1 MMTAPAR
8 MTGSGTGRTD
18 TGRMMTDRTM
28 LRSLGTEPP
37 ILADG
42 HRAPDRRE
50 ISLRWLSGTFLTGI
64 TSCILMGVALFAA
77 LDGRQQLAIPAEAY
91 AATGEAALDGRDTA
105 EVLRGGRLLSP
116 KIAARPVDK
125 AILEVSTVTHEG
137 EREVVRRQP
146 FAHVKMR
153 LAANYK
159 TQDHYPDFDPL
170 AIFAADEKEAPA
182 AVRTGTIYGSD
193 VESEVSLK
201 TTAFPVS
208 GNTRP
213 YAGGMSFDEVEENVR
228 TNGSVLT
235 DGSTQVAALYYI
247 DPQRFDGDAGVDIGA
262 GLAARVVEQN
272 MSVAEPQIITPE
284 MPEYADDVLPV
295 RRPQPIEAVLVAA
308 GYPKAR
314 AGDMARALAPHA
326 GSPGALEGDVLRIG
340 IIQRGEEARIV
351 RLSLYRQGGH
361 IVTLA
366 VNDAGRLVRGE
377 EPPKLDAVAS
387 AFDDSAP
394 QVPSAAR
401 DLPRVYDGIYRAALS
416 YGMNRDMTALVVKL
430 LAANVDFQ
438 AQLKPTDTLEAFFSV
453 EDENGQATDE
463 SELLYVRAR
472 FGDTVT
478 TFYRFQNPDDN
489 SVDYF
494 DENGKSIRQFLLRN
508 PVPNGIFKSGFGMRR
523 HPILGYSRMHTGTD
537 WAAPRGTP
545 IIASGNGTVE
555 KAGWDSGGYGN
566 QTLVR
571 HANGYVTSYNHQSA
585 IAKGVTVGAKVR
597 QGQVI
602 GYVGNTGLS
611 TGPHLHYELIVNG
624 TKVDPLRVRLPG
636 GKSLEGETLA
646 KFEAERQ
653 RIDALLIGGKP
664 AEVASN

>member
-1 MMTAPAR
+1 MA
-8 MTGSGTGRTD
+8 
-18 TGRMMTDRTM
+18 
-28 LRSLGTEPP
+28 
-37 ILADG
+37 IKADAHHPG
-42 HRAPDRRE
+42 
-50 ISLRWLSGTFLTGI
+50 
-64 TSCILMGVALFAA
+64 
-77 LDGRQQLAIPAEAY
+77 
-91 AATGEAALDGRDTA
+91 
-105 EVLRGGRLLSP
+105 LL
-116 KIAARPVDK
+116 
-125 AILEVSTVTHEG
+125 
-137 EREVVRRQP
+137 
-146 FAHVKMR
+146 
-153 LAANYK
+153 
-159 TQDHYPDFDPL
+159 
-170 AIFAADEKEAPA
+170 
-182 AVRTGTIYGSD
+182 
-193 VESEVSLK
+193 
-201 TTAFPVS
+201 
-208 GNTRP
+208 
-213 YAGGMSFDEVEENVR
+213 
-228 TNGSVLT
+228 
-235 DGSTQVAALYYI
+235 
-247 DPQRFDGDAGVDIGA
+247 
-262 GLAARVVEQN
+262 
-272 MSVAEPQIITPE
+272 
-284 MPEYADDVLPV
+284 
-295 RRPQPIEAVLVAA
+295 
-308 GYPKAR
+308 
-314 AGDMARALAPHA
+314 
-326 GSPGALEGDVLRIG
+326 
-340 IIQRGEEARIV
+340 
-351 RLSLYRQGGH
+351 
-361 IVTLA
+361 
-366 VNDAGRLVRGE
+366 
-377 EPPKLDAVAS
+377 
-387 AFDDSAP
+387 
-394 QVPSAAR
+394 
-401 DLPRVYDGIYRAALS
+401 AALS

-453 EDENGQATDE
+453 EDENGEATDE

-478 TFYRFQNPDDN
+478 TFYRFQNLDDG

-585 IAKGVTVGAKVR
+585 IAKGVKPGATVR

-653 RIDALLIGGKP
+653 RIDALLTSGGKP
-664 AEVASN
+664 PEMASN

>member
-1 MMTAPAR
+1 
-8 MTGSGTGRTD
+8 
-18 TGRMMTDRTM
+18 MTDRSLVRT
-28 LRSLGTEPP
+28 LGTEPP

-91 AATGEAALDGRDTA
+91 AATGDSASAGLGTD
-105 EVLRGGRLLSP
+105 EVSRGGRLLAP

-125 AILEVSTVTHEG
+125 AILEVSTVTHDG

-159 TQDHYPDFDPL
+159 TQDNYPGFDPL
-170 AIFAADEKEAPA
+170 AIFATDEKSAPA

-201 TTAFPVS
+201 TTPFPVS
-208 GNTRP
+208 GNTTP
-213 YAGGMSFDEVEENVR
+213 YAGAMSFDEVEENVR

-247 DPQRFDGDAGVDIGA
+247 DPQRFDSEANVDIAA
-262 GLAARVVEQN
+262 GLAARVVDQN
-272 MSVAEPQIITPE
+272 MSVAEPEIMTPQT
-284 MPEYADDVLPV
+284 PEYADDILPV
-295 RRPQPIEAVLVAA
+295 RRPQEIEAVLTSA
-308 GYPKAR
+308 GYPKSK
-314 AGDMARALAPHA
+314 AGDIARALEPHI
-326 GSPGALEGDVLRIG
+326 GGTELNPGDLMRIG
-340 IIQRGEEARIV
+340 IIQRGEEARVV
-351 RLSLYRQGGH
+351 RISLYQQASH
-361 IVTLA
+361 SLTLA
-366 VNDAGRLVRGE
+366 VNDAGRLVMGE
-377 EPPKLDAVAS
+377 EPPRLDAVAS
-387 AFDDSAP
+387 AFDENAP
-394 QVPSAAR
+394 QVPSSAR

-416 YGMNRDMTALVVKL
+416 YGMNRDMTALVVRL

-438 AQLKPTDTLEAFFSV
+438 AQLKPNDALEAFFSV
-453 EDENGQATDE
+453 EDQNGQASDE

-472 FGDTVT
+472 FGDTET
-478 TFYRFQNPDDN
+478 TFYRFQDPDDN
-489 SVDYF
+489 SIDYF

-585 IAKGVTVGAKVR
+585 IAKGVTPGAKVR

-636 GKSLEGETLA
+636 GKSLEGQALA
-646 KFEAERQ
+646 RFEAERR
-653 RIDALLIGGKP
+653 RIDALLTGGKP
-664 AEVASN
+664 AEVASK